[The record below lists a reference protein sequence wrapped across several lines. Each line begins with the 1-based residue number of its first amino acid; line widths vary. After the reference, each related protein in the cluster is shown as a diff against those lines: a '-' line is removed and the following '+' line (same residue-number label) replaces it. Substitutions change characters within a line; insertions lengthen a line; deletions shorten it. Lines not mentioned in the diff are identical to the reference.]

1 MVHSQSLKTIGH
13 ALESAKIDTF
23 KIAKKDGE
31 YRVYVDRVVFR
42 YDSVALSR
50 LRAAVKKSPSKGFL
64 PGGRVRPHLAEQ
76 LRAVGDYIDR
86 NEVDEFRI
94 VWTRHFAL
102 LDYERAD
109 LEAAHRIFTAE
120 ELQELARR
128 PTLPRSVSYLL
139 PERLSR
145 AL

>member
-1 MVHSQSLKTIGH
+1 M
-13 ALESAKIDTF
+13 SATIDTF
-23 KIAKKDGE
+23 KIAKKPDE
-31 YRVYVDRVVFR
+31 YWVYVDRIVFR
-42 YDSVALSR
+42 YNSAALSS
-50 LRAAVKKSPSKGFL
+50 LSAAVKKNPSKGFP

-86 NEVDEFRI
+86 KEVDEFRI
-94 VWTRHFAL
+94 VWTRNLAL
-102 LDYERAD
+102 LDYEQAD
-109 LEAAHRIFTAE
+109 LQPTQRVFTAE

-145 AL
+145 VL